1 MRNIKQK
8 FYSKHGGYELRRE
21 SVVLTMIKGDYITIG
36 LDADSTYK
44 KMDVL
49 LKLYRKIN
57 WCLEESE
64 VELNDITYESC
75 YGSSETM
82 SYLLNFAPE
91 KEMDVFRRRAT
102 AVMQTRVLLEL
113 IDRAVMKL
121 RDYPMGGQT
130 YYSIFDLKYLNRWTY
145 TEFEI
150 LDMLDL
156 ERSTYYRKKKE
167 GTYLLGYILFG
178 YVMPDYIKAEKVA
191 NMCD

>member
-1 MRNIKQK
+1 M
-8 FYSKHGGYELRRE
+8 RRE

-49 LKLYRKIN
+49 LKLHRKIN

>member
-1 MRNIKQK
+1 M
-8 FYSKHGGYELRRE
+8 RRE

-49 LKLYRKIN
+49 LKLY
-57 WCLEESE
+57 
-64 VELNDITYESC
+64 
-75 YGSSETM
+75 
-82 SYLLNFAPE
+82 
-91 KEMDVFRRRAT
+91 RAT